1 MFEEKNN
8 NLDDLIG
15 GNQQPIIVQ
24 EKSSDKK
31 FLYTLLILLVI
42 LFLVA
47 LGLIAFLGS
56 KYFGGESA
64 NTAVQQQVQ
73 QSPQVRQVQP
83 VKMEN
88 TTKQTVEQPVQQV
101 VQKPAPKPVVK
112 PVEIKQVKVEQK
124 AQAEDTSLSDLE
136 ELVKTEEKPKPKTVV
151 EKSITKV
158 AKSAGKGLSQQE
170 LATIAKLVAQELAKS
185 KANVK
190 PAQQAT
196 QQTATKSS
204 SVQNDAALVASL
216 EQAQTDTLQDEK
228 VDTTRVKKSDVK
240 ASGNKKVDT
249 FNKVVVQKQSGGDD
263 ELAKLSSEID
273 TILQS
278 EDVQKE
284 EKGLK
289 FKKALDKEASVR
301 AGELRFIVV
310 KKGDTLSS
318 IAYRAYGRW
327 SAYTKIYKANPD
339 LVKNPNRIYVGMKL
353 RVPVDSEFK
362 ATGN

>member
-15 GNQQPIIVQ
+15 GNQPPIIV
-24 EKSSDKK
+24 EKESNDKK
-31 FLYTLLILLVI
+31 FLYTLLILLVV

-56 KYFGGESA
+56 KYFGGNST
-64 NTAVQQQVQ
+64 TAPVQQQVQ
-73 QSPQVRQVQP
+73 QSAPVQQEQP
-83 VKMEN
+83 TKV
-88 TTKQTVEQPVQQV
+88 KQTVEKAVQQV
-101 VQKPAPKPVVK
+101 ANNTVAK
-112 PVEIKQVKVEQK
+112 PVETKVVEQK
-124 AQAEDTSLSDLE
+124 ADVAKKDDASLSDLE
-136 ELVKTEEKPKPKTVV
+136 QLVKEEEKPKPKTAV

-158 AKSAGKGLSQQE
+158 AKSAGKGLSQEE

-185 KANVK
+185 KAAAK
-190 PAQQAT
+190 PAQKAP
-196 QQTATKSS
+196 QQ
-204 SVQNDAALVASL
+204 VQTDASAAQSDAALVASL
-216 EQAQTDTLQDEK
+216 QQAQTDTLKDEQI
-228 VDTTRVKKSDVK
+228 DTTKVKKSDVK

-289 FKKALDKEASVR
+289 FKKALDKEANVR

-339 LVKNPNRIYVGMKL
+339 LVKNPNRIYVGMRL
-353 RVPVDSEFK
+353 RVPVDAEYK
-362 ATGN
+362 AAGNK

>member
-31 FLYTLLILLVI
+31 FLYTLLILLVV

-56 KYFGGESA
+56 KYFGGN
-64 NTAVQQQVQ
+64 NTTAQAP
-73 QSPQVRQVQP
+73 QSVSVRQEQP
-83 VKMEN
+83 VKMEPA
-88 TTKQTVEQPVQQV
+88 TKQVVEQPVQQV
-101 VQKPAPKPVVK
+101 VQKPLTKQVVK
-112 PVEIKQVKVEQK
+112 PAKTKAVEQK
-124 AQAEDTSLSDLE
+124 AQVEDASVSDLE
-136 ELVKTEEKPKPKTVV
+136 QLVKTEEKPKPKTAV

-185 KANVK
+185 KAVAK
-190 PAQQAT
+190 PTQQAT
-196 QQTATKSS
+196 QKRATNSS
-204 SVQNDAALVASL
+204 ATQNDAALVASL
-216 EQAQTDTLQDEK
+216 EQAQTDTLKDEK
-228 VDTTRVKKSDVK
+228 VDTSRVKKSDVK

-289 FKKALDKEASVR
+289 FKKALDKEANVR

-362 ATGN
+362 AAGN

>member
-31 FLYTLLILLVI
+31 FLYTLLILLVV

-56 KYFGGESA
+56 KYFGGNNS
-64 NTAVQQQVQ
+64 TAQVQ
-73 QSPQVRQVQP
+73 QSVPVRQEQP
-83 VKMEN
+83 VRMEPA
-88 TTKQTVEQPVQQV
+88 TKQVVNQPVQQV
-101 VQKPAPKPVVK
+101 VQKPVAKPAETK
-112 PVEIKQVKVEQK
+112 AVEQK
-124 AQAEDTSLSDLE
+124 AQAEDTSVSDLE
-136 ELVKTEEKPKPKTVV
+136 QLVKTEEKPKPKTVV

-170 LATIAKLVAQELAKS
+170 LATIAKLVAQELEKS
-185 KANVK
+185 KAVSK
-190 PAQQAT
+190 PVQQAT
-196 QQTATKSS
+196 QQKATKSS
-204 SVQNDAALVASL
+204 TAQNDATLVASL
-216 EQAQTDTLQDEK
+216 EQAQTDTLKDEQ
-228 VDTTRVKKSDVK
+228 VDTSRVKKSDVK

-249 FNKVVVQKQSGGDD
+249 FNKVVVQKKSAGDD
-263 ELAKLSSEID
+263 ELSKLSSEID

-278 EDVQKE
+278 EDVQKQ
-284 EKGLK
+284 EKSLK
-289 FKKALDKEASVR
+289 NKNKAINKEINARES
-301 AGELRFIVV
+301 ELRFIVV

-362 ATGN
+362 AAGN